1 LLIENHIELSLK
13 ILFQRKESIM
23 NRISLLLITLLML
36 LTAVSTALLAQNP
49 PADQNL
55 SIEAADNSYNQLA
68 LQESRTMYEAL
79 VKLDSLEV
87 KKRSKAFRMLALQD
101 WKYYRE
107 YESAKKRIRQAD
119 SVEPANVKNWQ
130 LLSRIERE
138 SEHFSNAITAAQK
151 AIDVAKS
158 VPEKINAQTEYA
170 QVVHDL
176 SLYNLKNHLAADN
189 LLLAKASNMLQEL
202 LQKNPGYPLPSRLL
216 LGLALMQ
223 KNGKAAL
230 FGWQSYFHIADLNTA
245 SAYLKETAKNL
256 SMVLPKLDGNAL
268 TDSDRELLAL
278 TLGDSRFYDCAML
291 IATDFYA
298 PSLNP
303 DKQKKEIRELVVY
316 QKHLEE
322 LEKLAYEY
330 YRQYALGNKQIEN
343 FKIQLQNKGLELQ
356 KNLFPQ
362 VAAGDGFNLN
372 EYMTKTKERFG
383 AVQTVGTSTGCDV
396 FSLYIT
402 HIVNQQ
408 KMIVEQYG
416 YKTAINFT
424 QVDLTAVEGYMG
436 WFTESRYTGGWS
448 AGDEIVQVR
457 ENYISEPLGEWEFV
471 TDSIKIQ
478 ETADFIRD
486 NLNHSSTINQSA
498 GLARKIKSDQLHAIY
513 NKLYQQG
520 FRGADLKLLFLSEI
534 ENYSYQTDILIH
546 EGRHNID
553 EKFMAEQYKKRS
565 MDEVEYHA
573 KSSELVFSPY
583 PLLALSELVSG
594 SGESGHGKAN
604 KRIVD
609 ICLEWMKNNSSKIPG
624 LNPEKPLLPQ
634 MYLLSAEQVKECYR
648 TADPL
653 YDKDFPGLKKSA
665 ADIVRNMLK
674 QSSYAKVKSEIT
686 KVISNKR
693 ENYFLENEFTDLSE
707 ELIKENKFNEA
718 VELLKM
724 VTEIYS
730 ESWNAFCKLGDAY
743 IKTGKKD
750 LAIASY
756 EKSLAINPNGENALK
771 GLNPYKKSAAK
782 TIQELLKK
790 SAYESAKSEI
800 ASIKDQKNDYYF
812 LENELNSLG
821 YQLLGEN
828 KLEAAIA
835 IFKMNVDMFPN
846 SANVYDSY
854 GEAQMKAGNKELAIE
869 NYEMS
874 LKLNPQNDNARE
886 MLKELRKQ

>member
-1 LLIENHIELSLK
+1 MINNKIFKYGDKMKISLK
-13 ILFQRKESIM
+13 SFLAVILI
-23 NRISLLLITLLML
+23 LIIQT
-36 LTAVSTALLAQNP
+36 TDLLAQNQS
-49 PADQNL
+49 AKNANI
-55 SIEAADNSYNQLA
+55 SIEAADNSYNQLE
-68 LQESRTMYEAL
+68 LQKSRNMYEAL
-79 VKLDSLEV
+79 LKLDSLEV

-107 YESAKKRIRQAD
+107 YDSAKKRIRQAD
-119 SVEPANVKNWQ
+119 STEPANVKNWQ
-130 LLSRIERE
+130 ILSRIERE

-176 SLYNLKNHLAADN
+176 SLYNLKNHQTVDN
-189 LLLAKASNMLQEL
+189 LLLVKASNMLQEL

-230 FGWQSYFHIADLNTA
+230 FGWQSYFHIADRNTA

-256 SMVLPKLDGNAL
+256 SIVLPKLDGNAL

-278 TLGDSRFYDCAML
+278 TLGGSRFYDYAML
-291 IATDFYA
+291 IATDFYD
-298 PSLNP
+298 PSFNP
-303 DKQKKEIRELVVY
+303 DKQNKEIKELVIY

-330 YRQYALGNKQIEN
+330 NRQYALGNKQIEN
-343 FKIQLQNKGLELQ
+343 FKIQLQSKGLELQ
-356 KNLFPQ
+356 KNLFSQ
-362 VAAGDGFNLN
+362 TAADDGFNLN

-402 HIVNQQ
+402 HIVNQE

-424 QVDLTAVEGYMG
+424 QVDFTAVEGYMG

-457 ENYISEPLGEWEFV
+457 ENYISEPLGEWESV
-471 TDSIKIQ
+471 TDSLKIQ

-486 NLNHSSTINQSA
+486 NLNHSSIINQSA
-498 GLARKIKSDQLHAIY
+498 GLARKIKSDQLSAIY
-513 NKLYQQG
+513 NKFYQQG

-553 EKFMAEQYKKRS
+553 EKFKAEQYKKWS

-573 KSSELVFSPY
+573 KSSELAFSPY

-609 ICLEWMKNNSSKIPG
+609 IGLEWMKNNSSKIPG
-624 LNPEKPLLPQ
+624 LNPDKPLLPQ
-634 MYLLSAEQVKECYR
+634 MYLLNAEQVKECYR
-648 TADPL
+648 TTDPL

-707 ELIKENKFNEA
+707 ELVKENKLNEA

-730 ESWNAFCKLGDAY
+730 ESWNAFCKLGEAY
-743 IKTGKKD
+743 IKAGKKD

-756 EKSLAINPNGENALK
+756 EKTLAINPNGENALK
-771 GLNPYKKSAAK
+771 GLNQYKKSAAK

-790 SAYESAKSEI
+790 SAYETAKSEI
-800 ASIKDQKNDYYF
+800 ASIKERKNDYYF
-812 LENELNSLG
+812 LENELNNLG
-821 YQLLGEN
+821 YKLLGEN

-835 IFKMNVDMFPN
+835 AFKINVDKFPN

-874 LKLNPQNDNARE
+874 LKLNPQNDNAKE
-886 MLKELRKQ
+886 MLKELRK